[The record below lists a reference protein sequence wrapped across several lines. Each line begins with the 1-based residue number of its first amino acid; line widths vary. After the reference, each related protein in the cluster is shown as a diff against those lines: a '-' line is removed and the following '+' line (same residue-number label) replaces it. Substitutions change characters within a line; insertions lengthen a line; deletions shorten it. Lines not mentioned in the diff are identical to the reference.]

1 MLDLAR
7 PVFTVEWPTFDQEIV
22 LTFDI
27 RAVLLLIVL
36 VLAGCMPAKKAQ
48 GPEVPG
54 VSGVASQDAGQGL
67 SQDAS
72 AGSGAK
78 SPEVCGPAEDV
89 DPIDILQDREDIP
102 DADSLSAEE
111 QKILDTEI
119 SFHVGLDTEENEDV
133 QRYFHFF
140 THVQR
145 GTMDGWLKRAQR
157 YLPHIRERFLA
168 EGLPEDLIYLPF
180 AESGFNTFAH
190 SRSGA
195 SGVWQFMPRTAMNY
209 GLIVNPWVDE
219 RRDPYKSTE
228 AAIKYLKKLY
238 ADFGDW
244 SLALAAYNAGE
255 GAIGRALKKT
265 GTEDFFSLCE
275 ASDDLKKETKLYVP
289 KFLALVKVAR
299 NLEKLGFEPLDMTR
313 RLAPPVQLR
322 AKPGTDLLALSRSLG
337 MDWKSFR
344 ELNPSFRKQEAP
356 PSHSVNVA
364 VPGHLVAKAQEFL
377 TRPVTPRQ
385 TQYASYRVKPGDT
398 WWAISKKYNVSVAD
412 LQRDNSAGKTKKL
425 KVGQVLRIP
434 GQEALSESATAR
446 KWASKR
452 ANYLVRQGDTVW
464 SIARQFKIDPS
475 TLLKAN
481 GLEKGSVIRPG
492 QKLFV
497 PDAGS
502 VETRTAQAQAD
513 AVRRDMVSYQVR
525 PGDSLWGIAKRFGVT
540 TAELQSWNKLAKNS
554 HIRPGDRLKV
564 YAR

>member
-1 MLDLAR
+1 L
-7 PVFTVEWPTFDQEIV
+7 TV
-22 LTFDI
+22 DI

-36 VLAGCMPAKKAQ
+36 VLAGCMPAKKVQ
-48 GPEVPG
+48 GPGSDHAVQSVE
-54 VSGVASQDAGQGL
+54 SQDAGEKRP
-67 SQDAS
+67 QDAS
-72 AGSGAK
+72 AATGNT
-78 SPEVCGPAEDV
+78 SPEVCGPVEEV
-89 DPIDILQDREDIP
+89 DPLDVLQGREDIP
-102 DADSLSAEE
+102 EAESLSAEE

-119 SFHVGLDTEENEDV
+119 SFHVGLDTEENADV
-133 QRYFHFF
+133 QRYFHYY

-180 AESGFNTFAH
+180 AESGFNPFAL

-195 SGVWQFMPRTAMNY
+195 CGVWQFMPQTAHNY
-209 GLIVNPWVDE
+209 GLTVDSWVDE

-228 AAIKYLKKLY
+228 AAITYLKKLY
-238 ADFGDW
+238 GDFGDW

-265 GTEDFFSLCE
+265 GTEDFFSLCA
-275 ASDDLKKETKLYVP
+275 ASDDLKQETKLYVP

-299 NLEKLGFEPLDMTR
+299 NLEKLGFEPLDMGKR
-313 RLAPPVQLR
+313 PAAPVQLK
-322 AKPGTDLLALSRSLG
+322 AKPGTDLLALSKNLG

-356 PSHSVNVA
+356 PSRSVKVA
-364 VPGHLVAKAQEFL
+364 VPGHLVAKAEEYL
-377 TRPVTPRQ
+377 KRPVTPRQ
-385 TQYASYRVKPGDT
+385 TQYASYRIKPGDT
-398 WWAISKKYNVSVAD
+398 WWKIAKKYNVPVAD
-412 LQRDNSAGKTKKL
+412 LQQVNNGGKSKAL
-425 KVGQVLRIP
+425 QVGQSLRIP
-434 GQEALSESATAR
+434 GQGVAAESAPADVR

-464 SIARQFKIDPS
+464 SIAKQFKVDPS
-475 TLLKAN
+475 SLLKAN
-481 GLEKGSVIRPG
+481 GLKASATLKVG

-502 VETRTAQAQAD
+502 VETRMAKEQAD
-513 AVRRDMVSYQVR
+513 AVRKDLVNYKVQ

-540 TAELQSWNKLAKNS
+540 PVDLQTWNKLAKNS
-554 HIRPGDRLKV
+554 HLRPGDQLKV